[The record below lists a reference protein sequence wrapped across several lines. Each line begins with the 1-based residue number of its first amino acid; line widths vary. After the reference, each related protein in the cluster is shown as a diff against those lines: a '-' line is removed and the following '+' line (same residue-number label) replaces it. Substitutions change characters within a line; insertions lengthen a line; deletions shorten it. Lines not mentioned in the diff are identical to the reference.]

1 LRLLVTGCNGQLG
14 WELARALAPLGEV
27 TATNRATLDLS
38 RPETIAPA
46 IRTLKPDVI
55 LNAAAY
61 TAVDQA
67 ESEPVLA
74 TAINTTAPAILAEEA
89 KRSGALLVHYSTDY
103 VFDGTKASPYTEE
116 DATNPLSVYGQTK
129 LDGERAI
136 QASGCEHLILRTS
149 WVYGPR
155 GKNFLLT
162 ILRLAHDKPVLR
174 VVDDQIGAP
183 TAVHTLAA
191 ATASILQCRQAGQ
204 SGLFHLTASG
214 HTSWHGFAKL
224 IVSLAGPPYPEVEA
238 IPTSAYPTAAKR
250 PLNSRLDCTKVAAQ
264 FGLQLPD
271 WERVVREVMAQLRN
285 NTSPTTAG
293 KA

>member
-1 LRLLVTGCNGQLG
+1 MRLLVTGCNGQLG

-116 DATNPLSVYGQTK
+116 DATNPLSVYGKTK

-162 ILRLAHDKPVLR
+162 MLRLAHDKPVLR

-183 TAVHTLAA
+183 TAVQTLAA

-224 IVSLAGPPYPEVEA
+224 IVSLAGPPYPEVAA

-250 PLNSRLDCTKVAAQ
+250 PLNSRLDCTKVAAA

-271 WERVVREVMAQLRN
+271 WKSAARGVMTQVLA
-285 NTSPTTAG
+285 TSTGPL
-293 KA
+293 

>member
-74 TAINTTAPAILAEEA
+74 AAINTTAPAILAEEA

-116 DATNPLSVYGQTK
+116 DATNPLSVYGKTK

-162 ILRLAHDKPVLR
+162 MLRLAHDKPVLR

-183 TAVHTLAA
+183 TAVQTLAA
-191 ATASILQCRQAGQ
+191 ATASILQCRQPGQ

-224 IVSLAGPPYPEVEA
+224 IVSLAGPPYPEVAA

-271 WERVVREVMAQLRN
+271 WERVVREVMAQVLA
-285 NTSPTTAG
+285 TATG
-293 KA
+293 RT

>member
-38 RPETIAPA
+38 RPETIAPV

-74 TAINTTAPAILAEEA
+74 AAINTTAPAILAEEA

-103 VFDGTKASPYTEE
+103 VFDGTKASPYIEE

-162 ILRLAHDKPVLR
+162 MLRLAHDKPVLR

-224 IVSLAGPPYPEVEA
+224 IVSLAGPPYPEVAA

-264 FGLQLPD
+264 CGLQLPD
-271 WERVVREVMAQLRN
+271 WERVVREVTAQVLA
-285 NTSPTTAG
+285 TATG
-293 KA
+293 RT

>member
-1 LRLLVTGCNGQLG
+1 MRLLVTGCNGQLG
-14 WELARALAPLGEV
+14 WELARALAPLGEI

-67 ESEPVLA
+67 ESEPLLA
-74 TAINTTAPAILAEEA
+74 AAINTTAPAILAEEA
-89 KRSGALLVHYSTDY
+89 KRCGALLAHYSTDY

-155 GKNFLLT
+155 GRNFLLT
-162 ILRLAHDKPVLR
+162 MLRLAHDKPVLR

-191 ATASILQCRQAGQ
+191 ATASILQRRQAGQ

-250 PLNSRLDCTKVAAQ
+250 PLNSRLDCTKVAAT

-271 WERVVREVMAQLRN
+271 WERVVRDVTAQVLAAATRR
-285 NTSPTTAG
+285 P
-293 KA
+293 

>member
-1 LRLLVTGCNGQLG
+1 MRLLVTGCNGQLG
-14 WELARALAPLGEV
+14 WELARALAPLGEI

-46 IRTLKPDVI
+46 IRTLKPNVI

-74 TAINTTAPAILAEEA
+74 AAINTTAPAILAEEA
-89 KRSGALLVHYSTDY
+89 KRCGALLVHYTTDY

-155 GKNFLLT
+155 GRNFLLT
-162 ILRLAHDKPVLR
+162 MLRLAHDKPVLR

-183 TAVHTLAA
+183 TAVQTLAE
-191 ATASILQCRQAGQ
+191 ATALILQRRQPGQ

-214 HTSWHGFAKL
+214 HTSWHSFAKL

-250 PLNSRLDCTKVAAQ
+250 PLNSRLDCTKVAAT

-271 WERVVREVMAQLRN
+271 WERVVRDVTAQVLA
-285 NTSPTTAG
+285 TATG
-293 KA
+293 RP